1 MYTDGCKDS
10 DGAVGGAW
18 WRSSGRFGARRLGT
32 GATVWDGEVAGI
44 EDGIRNCPRGPVW
57 ILSDSKAA
65 IAAVAKA
72 GKMGRAS
79 TGSLANAVA
88 RMVYRIHRRGEGAVK
103 LSWVKGHAG
112 VVGNEE
118 ADKRAGWCTSRTWE
132 RSVTEGGI
140 RAFWR
145 EARRA
150 ERECEGFGM
159 GRAVEWGRRALTNY
173 THART
178 GKGKLGYWRE
188 LVGQRDAG
196 CRRCGVNMEDGDYVA
211 FNCRERA
218 EGRRWASWAEVE
230 EGDKWREAELWFRDV
245 LDNG

>member
-1 MYTDGCKDS
+1 MEGLGRS
-10 DGAVGGAW
+10 GGWGLGEVERKVWGEAAW
-18 WRSSGRFGARRLGT
+18 YGSHCME
-32 GATVWDGEVAGI
+32 GEVAGI

-65 IAAVAKA
+65 IAAVANA
-72 GKMGRAS
+72 GKMRRAS

-88 RMVYRIHRRGEGAVK
+88 RMVYRIRRRRQGAVK
-103 LSWVKGHAG
+103 LSWVKEHAG

-118 ADKRAGWCTSRTWE
+118 ADKRAGWCTSRTGE
-132 RSVTEGGI
+132 RSVTECSIWACGK
-140 RAFWR
+140 A
-145 EARRA
+145 ARRA

-178 GKGKLGYWRE
+178 GKGKLWYWRE

-196 CRRCGVNMEDGDYVA
+196 CRWYGASMKDGDHIA
-211 FNCRERA
+211 FHCRERA
-218 EGRRWASWAEVE
+218 EGRRWASWVEVE
-230 EGDKWREAELWFRDV
+230 DGDK
-245 LDNG
+245 